1 MSRGDRTSGD
11 VDAHS
16 DPSPPF
22 DATWFRRAVEA
33 AGHAIFVTDARGQIV
48 YVNPAFEA
56 VTGYGPDDAVGR
68 TPTLLN
74 SGTHSRDYFRRLWET
89 ILGGDIWSEEIVNCR
104 ADGDT
109 YVADQTIAPVADDE
123 GTITHFVSIQTDI
136 TERKVHETALER
148 RQDLSA
154 RTEVAADVGGWE
166 LDLRTGDLQWTA
178 GTRRIHGV
186 ESTYDPCLEDVLEF
200 YHPSDREKIRTVV
213 DRAIEW
219 SLSYDVE
226 ARLVTADGTA
236 RTVRTT
242 GTPVELDDRTVL
254 RGTIQDVTE
263 RNARRQQLM
272 VFNRVL
278 RHNLRNGLNVVLGN
292 AEQMMA
298 AVDSDEGPDDSVT
311 VSAAEMRADLE
322 AILSATG
329 DLLDVSERARQFD
342 AVSQQIHDV
351 EPVAVRDL
359 LDAVAAAFRDDEATL
374 RIEGSNPVVLA
385 NRYAIRTAV
394 EELVDNAIAHATD
407 DRPVVTLGTAASAD
421 GTLRLS
427 VADRGDGIPEMER
440 EVIVDGEERPLKH
453 GSGLGLWLVKWLVT
467 PLGGTVEIEDN
478 EPTGT
483 VVSLV
488 FPASRWQPKS
498 EASNGAV

>member
-1 MSRGDRTSGD
+1 MSRGDSASGGA
-11 VDAHS
+11 DAHS
-16 DPSPPF
+16 DSSPAF

-33 AGHAIFVTDARGQIV
+33 AGHAIFVTDARGRIV

-56 VTGYGPDDAVGR
+56 VTGYSPDDAVGR
-68 TPTLLN
+68 TPALLN
-74 SGTHSRDYFRRLWET
+74 SGTHSKDYFRRLWET
-89 ILGGDIWSEEIVNCR
+89 ILGGDIWSEVIVNRR
-104 ADGDT
+104 ANGDT
-109 YVADQTIAPVADDE
+109 YVADQTIAPITDE
-123 GTITHFVSIQTDI
+123 EGSITHFVSIQTDI
-136 TERKVHETALER
+136 TERKAHETALER

-166 LDLRTGDLQWTA
+166 LDLKTGELRWTV

-186 ESTYDPCLEDVLEF
+186 EPGYEPSLEDVLDF
-200 YHPSDREKIRTVV
+200 YHPSDREKIRTFV

-219 SLSYDVE
+219 NLSYDVE
-226 ARLVTADGTA
+226 ARLVTTDGTA

-242 GTPVELDDRTVL
+242 GTPVEMDDRTVL

-278 RHNLRNGLNVVLGN
+278 RHNLRNSLNVVLGN
-292 AEQMMA
+292 AERVLEA
-298 AVDSDEGPDDSVT
+298 IDASDGSDGAVT
-311 VSAAEMRADLE
+311 VPVDETRADLE
-322 AILSATG
+322 AIVSATE
-329 DLLDVSERARQFD
+329 DLLDVSERARKFD
-342 AVSQQIHDV
+342 SVSQQVRDV
-351 EPVAVRDL
+351 EPVAVGDL
-359 LDAVAAAFRDDEATL
+359 LEAVAAAYRDGEATL
-374 RIEGSNPVVLA
+374 RVEGSNPVVLA
-385 NRYAIRTAV
+385 NRYAIRVAIG
-394 EELVDNAIAHATD
+394 ELVDNALEHATD
-407 DRPVVTLGTAASAD
+407 DRPVVTLGVAEVD

-440 EVIVDGEERPLKH
+440 EVIADGEERPLKH

-488 FPASRWQPKS
+488 FPASRWQS
-498 EASNGAV
+498 TQSTAEM